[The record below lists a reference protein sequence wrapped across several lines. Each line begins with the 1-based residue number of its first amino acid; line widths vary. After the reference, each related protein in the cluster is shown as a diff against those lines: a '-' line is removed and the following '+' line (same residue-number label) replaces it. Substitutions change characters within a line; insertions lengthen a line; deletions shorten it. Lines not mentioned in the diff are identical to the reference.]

1 MGKEKLFEA
10 LFAQEE
16 IEINGEKFIVKEMNA
31 KDAGEYESSLYKQV
45 GNSIQYVTKNAK
57 EKLVIRTLFEV
68 NGDRVFG
75 LNDIEQVGQLP
86 ASVVDRAFQVA
97 TNLNGL
103 EKEGTEKNL

>member
-45 GNSIQYVTKNAK
+45 GSTIQYVTKNAK
-57 EKLVIRTLFEV
+57 EKLVIRTLCDVEGKKIFEI
-68 NGDRVFG
+68 
-75 LNDIEQVGQLP
+75 NDIEQVGTLP
-86 ASVVDRAFQVA
+86 ASVVDKVFQFA
-97 TNLNGL
+97 SKLNGL
-103 EKEGTEKNL
+103 EKGESEKN